1 MSSSPAN
8 VRTFSDKARHAGTYG
23 FELPSSSHPGSTS
36 PIRTLARCPTPHSQP
51 GEAAGSSPARAGGV
65 PRHAPPNTSITPD
78 LCVHFCLRG
87 ACKCLHSATLFDM
100 PTGLNDP
107 YDDFEKNMRASGKKA
122 TGYSRAIFQI
132 AKSAAIAGGY
142 MKEVTAAPSKALE
155 FVAKRTLALEM
166 KKPSAKKLEEW
177 KTPYQKWEDTL
188 QNIQEGIEKERR
200 RSLERTRGKGS
211 KGFKS
216 R

>member
-1 MSSSPAN
+1 M
-8 VRTFSDKARHAGTYG
+8 
-23 FELPSSSHPGSTS
+23 
-36 PIRTLARCPTPHSQP
+36 
-51 GEAAGSSPARAGGV
+51 
-65 PRHAPPNTSITPD
+65 
-78 LCVHFCLRG
+78 
-87 ACKCLHSATLFDM
+87 HSATLFDM

-122 TGYSRAIFQI
+122 KGYGYALQQI

-142 MKEVTAAPSKALE
+142 MKEVTAAPSKAFE
-155 FVAKRTLALEM
+155 FVLKRSLAM
-166 KKPSAKKLEEW
+166 DIKKPSAKKLEQW
-177 KTPYQKWEDTL
+177 KTPYQKQEDIL